1 MHVGE
6 VGGVRLWAITSY
18 FNPVGYRRR
27 LSNYRIF
34 RANLAVPLVTVE
46 LSFDGRFELTDDD
59 ADILIQLSGGA
70 VLWQKERL
78 LNIAIQSVPQ
88 NAKNIAWL
96 DCDVIFERP
105 DWTDEAEQKLSEANV
120 VQLSSESVDLGPE
133 GYRANVQHHDVRLT
147 RHCIVSAINSSGLKQ
162 LDAVV
167 ASGKDI
173 RQPFSFGMAWAAR
186 RKILESHGLYD
197 AMIIGSGD
205 RAIVHA
211 MYGQFEMPYLHL
223 NKPRQEH
230 YLRWARGYHRDVAGK
245 IGNVPGRIFHLWHGN
260 FINRNSRG
268 RQRLL
273 AGFDYDP
280 DLDLRIGPNGAWH
293 WARPRADLE
302 DFLRKYFIG
311 RAEDE

>member
-1 MHVGE
+1 
-6 VGGVRLWAITSY
+6 LWAITCY
-18 FNPVGYRRR
+18 FNPVGFKRRP
-27 LSNYRIF
+27 SNYRIF

-105 DWTDEAEQKLSEANV
+105 DWMHEAEQKLGEANV
-120 VQLSSESVDLGPE
+120 VQLYSELVDLGPD
-133 GYRANVQHHDVRLT
+133 GYRANVQHQDVRQT
-147 RHCIVSAINSSGLKQ
+147 RPCIVSAINSGGLEQ
-162 LDAVV
+162 LDAGVE
-167 ASGKDI
+167 SGKNV

-186 RKILESHGLYD
+186 RKIIEGHGLYD
-197 AMIIGSGD
+197 AMIVGGGD
-205 RAIVHA
+205 RAMVHA
-211 MYGQFEMPYLHL
+211 MYGQFEVPLLHL
-223 NKPRQEH
+223 NNPRQEH
-230 YLRWARGYHRDVAGK
+230 YLRWARGYHREVAGK
-245 IGNVPGRIFHLWHGN
+245 IGSVPGRIFHLWHGK
-260 FINRNSRG
+260 FLNRNSRG

-273 AGFDYDP
+273 AGFDHNP

-293 WARPRADLE
+293 WARPRPDLE
-302 DFLRKYFIG
+302 DFLRKYFLS
-311 RAEDE
+311 RAEDEEMGALS